1 MEKAAILF
9 MGPPGTGKGT
19 QTFKVTERFPNFT
32 HFDTGGEIYRKVTD
46 PRFATDSV
54 VQKQK
59 EIYFAGILNDPQWV
73 SELVAE
79 RIKTYAKQDRGVVFS
94 GSPRTLHEAKTIIPT
109 LFDAYGKD
117 RVLTFILE
125 VSKETAKKRSLGR
138 ISCSNKKCRYPATK
152 DQRGKPCPACGTTLP
167 MEDQKDEIWKISH
180 LDTRFKEY
188 RERTLPAVKYLF
200 SLGLGE
206 TLDGEKSAEET
217 FIQVVE
223 AIERRLN

>member
-19 QTFKVTERFPNFT
+19 QAFKVTERFPNFI
-32 HFDTGGEIYRKVTD
+32 HFDTGGEIHRRVTD
-46 PRFATDSV
+46 PYFATDPV

-79 RIKTYAKQDRGVVFS
+79 RIKTYAKQDRGVIFS
-94 GSPRTLHEAKTIIPT
+94 GSPRTLHEAKTIIPI

-117 RVLTFILE
+117 RVLAFILE

-152 DQRGKPCPACGTTLP
+152 DQKGKPCPACGTTLP
-167 MEDQKDEIWKISH
+167 MENQKDEIWKVSH

-188 RERTLPAVKYLF
+188 RERTLPAVKYLL

-206 TLDGEKSAEET
+206 ILDGEISVEET
-217 FIQVVE
+217 FTQVVE
-223 AIERRLN
+223 AIKRRFN